1 MWKRRLIMIFVAGLF
16 ALPAHWPTEA
26 EARRGRG
33 FSRSIG
39 RRAPMGRSSWGSSR
53 RSGYRRKGGLFGAKR
68 GRRGGAMRSARRP
81 TFNKRGHRML
91 GRSSANAKV
100 RSSRATTHRQRY
112 TAPRTRFNRRYYGGP
127 AWGGYGWGMYRVGM
141 WDLFFLSTV
150 NHLFWYHHWQDR
162 DIQQALYKE
171 QLLDKA
177 ELTKL
182 EVRVKELEAQG
193 VPRDPNYLPE
203 DVDPDLA
210 HSKTYVEA
218 NQGEFYADNDPS
230 QESGMGFWS
239 LLMLAFIGMTVYSS
253 FVRRY

>member
-1 MWKRRLIMIFVAGLF
+1 MSKRRLFMIFVACLF
-16 ALPAHWPTEA
+16 ALPMHWPTEA
-26 EARRGRG
+26 EARRGFG

-53 RSGYRRKGGLFGAKR
+53 RKGYRRKGGVIGSR
-68 GRRGGAMRSARRP
+68 GSRRGGAMRSSRRP

-91 GRSSANAKV
+91 GRSKV
-100 RSSRATTHRQRY
+100 TSHGTRATAHRQRY

-127 AWGGYGWGMYRVGM
+127 AWGGYGWGMYSVGM

-162 DIQQALYKE
+162 DIQRALYKE
-171 QLLDKA
+171 QMLDKE
-177 ELTKL
+177 ELAKL
-182 EVRVKELEAQG
+182 EARVKELETQG

-203 DVDPDLA
+203 DADPDLA
-210 HSKTYVEA
+210 HSKSYVA
-218 NQGEFYADNDPS
+218 SNPDEFYVDDAPPK
-230 QESGMGFWS
+230 ESGMGLWS
-239 LLMLAFIGMTVYSS
+239 LLALAFVGTSLYSS